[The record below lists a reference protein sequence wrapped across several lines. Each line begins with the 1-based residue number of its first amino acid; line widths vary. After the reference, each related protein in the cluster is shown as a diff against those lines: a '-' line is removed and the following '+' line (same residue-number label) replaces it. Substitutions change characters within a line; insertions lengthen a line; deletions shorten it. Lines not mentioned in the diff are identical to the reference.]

1 MKKTKTYGDGEQ
13 GARGRAP
20 IDNTEEAA
28 QNRALMPRRS
38 TAFPGGNGSEPE
50 LGELRLPSV
59 LVGRIVSIR
68 ESGEPLVDFPGNTSR
83 ELVPARSL
91 VPITAAEAGCEV
103 ALTFDGG
110 DPSRPI
116 IVGFL
121 QMIPAAPAPSRSV
134 KVDDEVL
141 VLNAKKEVVLQCGKA
156 SITLTSA
163 GKVLIRGAYLLSR
176 SSGVNRIKGGSVQ
189 IN

>member
-1 MKKTKTYGDGEQ
+1 MKKTKING
-13 GARGRAP
+13 
-20 IDNTEEAA
+20 
-28 QNRALMPRRS
+28 NREGMMRNEGSLSPQSIAI
-38 TAFPGGNGSEPE
+38 PGGNGSEHE

-83 ELVPARSL
+83 ELVPSRSL
-91 VPITAAEAGCEV
+91 VRIGNDDAGREV
-103 ALTFDGG
+103 ALSFDGG

-116 IVGFL
+116 VVGFL
-121 QMIPAAPAPSRSV
+121 QTIPASPVPSRTV

-141 VLNAKKEVVLQCGKA
+141 ILNAKKEVVLQCGKA